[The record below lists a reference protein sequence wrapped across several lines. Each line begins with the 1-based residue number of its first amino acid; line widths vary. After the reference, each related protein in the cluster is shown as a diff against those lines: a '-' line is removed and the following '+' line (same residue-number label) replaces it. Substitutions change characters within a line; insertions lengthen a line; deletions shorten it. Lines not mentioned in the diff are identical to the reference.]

1 METPGAGDGI
11 QTGWAMWQP
20 WKEVG
25 QELRT
30 ETSHRSC
37 SAACCFGGL
46 FLAWCG
52 TGGILLSQFPPGM
65 EGELCRA
72 QLYLRTWKL
81 WLEPWPKP
89 LMCLSLGEQI
99 PFLRVQT
106 DQGGC
111 WTAVKIHQ
119 SCHPRWTSLGQF
131 EHFCFKLSKLFIW
144 EGYRP

>member
-20 WKEVG
+20 REEVG

-30 ETSHRSC
+30 ETSRRSC
-37 SAACCFGGL
+37 SAASCSGGL

-72 QLYLRTWKL
+72 QLCLR
-81 WLEPWPKP
+81 
-89 LMCLSLGEQI
+89 S
-99 PFLRVQT
+99 
-106 DQGGC
+106 
-111 WTAVKIHQ
+111 WT
-119 SCHPRWTSLGQF
+119 
-131 EHFCFKLSKLFIW
+131 
-144 EGYRP
+144 